1 MAKGLPQRDLA
12 SGHCPFLAMPNALAE
27 TLSLLIRDIEN
38 PTQSVAP

>member
-1 MAKGLPQRDLA
+1 
-12 SGHCPFLAMPNALAE
+12 MPNALAE